1 MARQQWV
8 IGNWK
13 MNPVTVKEA
22 SELASNLSHSISK
35 LNCSVA
41 AVPGAIHLA
50 PASQALSDS
59 SIVLGAQNLCALE
72 LSSGAHTGEISAEQ
86 LKEMGVSLVLV
97 GHSERRANQGE
108 AGDMLSMKI
117 QRALESGLRPVLC
130 VGEDLATRESGKHLE
145 VVGGDLK
152 NLLTPL
158 LDLDWSSLILAYE
171 PIWAIGTGR
180 SANPEDAEEMHAYLR
195 GVLASLK
202 TGAERTSI
210 LYGGSVKPGNAPA
223 YAACT
228 NIDGALVGGAS
239 LIADDFMDIARAFS

>member
-41 AVPGAIHLA
+41 AVPSAIHLA

-145 VVGGDLK
+145 VVGGDPK

-180 SANPEDAEEMHAYLR
+180 SAIPEDAEEMHSYLR

-223 YAACT
+223 YADCT